1 MRQNYKRLLAAL
13 VLMSATQT
21 SSVVQAEGIRL
32 VGPSGEVQSSPSY
45 AEDIERALPAP
56 PANTQPSRFFGPTG
70 ENQTLWSIASELRP
84 SRGVTVQQ
92 TLLAIYRINPQAFEN
107 QNIHELIPGSRLR
120 VPSLEQVQSATTAQA
135 VAIMKAHEAKLKQPK
150 PTNRATP
157 AQRVTEQPKPQIKV
171 EPKPAAKP
179 ETVAATE
186 PKPTPKTIPVIPA
199 PPVTT
204 SPQGEKQ
211 VSALK
216 DKLQGSQS
224 ELESLEAKNHRLRL
238 MLSEVQSE
246 VETLKSELNDEERI
260 RSEVEKLLAEERQR
274 LAEQQRMQPSTMDK
288 ILSNGWLVGLAALIP
303 GALIALLVVM
313 LLGRRSKAK
322 EEDAAAQEQK
332 NVDPLAAPIGLA
344 AADELDEELTLDDEL
359 FADEDINTQSLQEEK
374 SDLEEDVFAN
384 LDDEELDFNLEGD
397 DDPFADIGDD
407 GDLDVGLDEFE
418 SSNNGIQVNGEEK
431 ALGLEEMERALDEVA
446 PELEVL
452 DDDESGFDLSD
463 DANEKSDSLSDDA
476 FAELLAADEPSEEL
490 PSDTVDQDMLD
501 DLFAELGNDDFDL
514 DTDEPELKQPVSDDD
529 FSVGEAS
536 DDDIDKLL
544 AQYEQP
550 ASESEVREADANEG
564 PVLDENS
571 TELLDELIDFD
582 EDDTDE
588 FDPLNELEAISG
600 FEGDDSIE
608 ELDADSTDLLDE
620 LIDDVTS
627 ELDEETEADLDPFD
641 DLIREDESPEQNKSE
656 EEELLKSLGFGES
669 DADEKPSPV
678 VESEQTHEDQDIES
692 GLDIDALLSESQPD
706 TQQAVEDQPLT
717 EPEATSEPFSSDEFL
732 GDLEDLSPE
741 NDPLM
746 SELDDLFESDSE
758 ELLPTEQEKADFSA
772 ELDALF
778 DSEDDLPQQVEKTQ
792 AEIEEASSLQQE
804 ATDTD
809 STQEPSVESD
819 AEVQP
824 HVEQEEDIPAF
835 TPTPNTI
842 ENEFG
847 VPQEED
853 WLLDEPELEPE
864 TESTNDSEEE
874 FNFDELDLPEFSEED
889 ALASMAGE
897 PALETSESVESEQVE
912 AGLPTESEDE
922 FNFDELDLPEFSEE
936 DALASMADEPEL
948 ETSES
953 VKPEQV
959 EADLSAE
966 SEEEFNFDELDLPE
980 FSEEDALVS
989 MAGEP
994 ALETSESVK
1003 PEQVEA
1009 DLPTES
1015 EEEFNFDELDLP
1027 EFSEEDALA
1036 SMAGGPALETSESV
1050 EPEQVE
1056 ADLPTE
1062 SEDEFNFDELDL
1074 PEFSEEDALASMTDE
1089 PELETS
1095 ESVEPEQVEADLP
1108 TESEDEFNFDE
1119 LDLPEFSEED
1129 ALASMADEPELET
1142 SESVEPEQVEADL
1155 PAESEDEFNF
1165 DELDL
1170 PEFSEEDALASM
1182 VDEPELETSE
1192 SIELE
1197 QVEADLP
1204 TESEEEF
1211 NFDELDLPEFS
1222 EEDALASME
1231 EEPELPSSE
1240 TADIEP
1246 ISGED
1251 EELSFDDQDLPE
1263 FNEEDVLA
1271 SMNEGASGSPKV
1283 EAETS
1288 RPAIQ
1293 ADNDHD
1299 ALFEVF
1305 AQQNGFDTDPEVQP
1319 TATEGEPLSNLDD
1332 ESSMANLL
1340 AEDANSEVFE
1350 GKLDSDTIASAGM
1363 DFETMLDVGDD
1374 WDGFKPAA
1382 DNVSSTEEVPEDQRD
1397 VWNSSDALSQPE
1409 IAQENWAEQSDL
1421 DDFDPKKNQ
1430 FMTIDELMA
1439 QVDREG
1445 GEFEEEDLKLDVGLN
1460 EFPDVIGEIGDIDV
1474 DSNAEA
1480 AGKLDL
1486 AKIYLEMNDSQGAIK
1501 LLEEAIVYGEDD
1513 IRREAKSLIDA
1524 INGR

>member
-120 VPSLEQVQSATTAQA
+120 VPSLEQVQSATTEQA

-157 AQRVTEQPKPQIKV
+157 AQRVTDQPKPQIKV
-171 EPKPAAKP
+171 EPKPVAPKP
-179 ETVAATE
+179 ETTVAAE
-186 PKPTPKTIPVIPA
+186 PKPVQKTIPVIPA
-199 PPVTT
+199 PPVNT

-224 ELESLEAKNHRLRL
+224 ELESLEEKNHRLRL

-246 VETLKSELNDEERI
+246 VETLKNELNDEERI

-274 LAEQQRMQPSTMDK
+274 LAEQQRMQPSTIDK

-303 GALIALLVVM
+303 GALLALLVVM
-313 LLGRRSKAK
+313 LLGRRSKNK
-322 EEDAAAQEQK
+322 EEEPAEQSPQET
-332 NVDPLAAPIGLA
+332 DPLAAPIGLA
-344 AADELDEELTLDDEL
+344 ATDELDEELTLDDEL
-359 FADEDINTQSLQEEK
+359 FADEDINTQATQEEK
-374 SDLEEDVFAN
+374 PDLEEDVFAN

-397 DDPFADIGDD
+397 DDPFAGIGDD

-452 DDDESGFDLSD
+452 DDDEAGFDLSD
-463 DANEKSDSLSDDA
+463 DTNEKADSLSDDA

-529 FSVGEAS
+529 FSAGEAS

-550 ASESEVREADANEG
+550 VTEPTEVEGDASEDA
-564 PVLDENS
+564 VLDENS
-571 TELLDELIDFD
+571 TDLLDELIDFD
-582 EDDTDE
+582 EDETDDE
-588 FDPLNELEAISG
+588 FDPLNELEALSG

-620 LIDDVTS
+620 LIDDVTP
-627 ELDEETEADLDPFD
+627 ELDEETGTETELDPFD
-641 DLIREDESPEQNKSE
+641 DLIREDESPAQTKSE
-656 EEELLKSLGFGES
+656 EEELLASLGFGEP
-669 DADEKPSPV
+669 DGDEKPSSIA
-678 VESEQTHEDQDIES
+678 ESEPAHEEPEIES
-692 GLDIDALLSESQPD
+692 GLDIDALLSDSQPD
-706 TQQAVEDQPLT
+706 PQQTAPEQPLT
-717 EPEATSEPFSSDEFL
+717 EPETDSEPFSSDEFL

-758 ELLPTEQEKADFSA
+758 ELQPTEQENADFSA

-778 DSEDDLPQQVEKTQ
+778 DTEDDLAQQQVEEPQ
-792 AEIEEASSLQQE
+792 AEIEESSPQ
-804 ATDTD
+804 
-809 STQEPSVESD
+809 
-819 AEVQP
+819 
-824 HVEQEEDIPAF
+824 QEEDANSKSTQDASVEPDAKVPPQVETVEDAPAF
-835 TPTPNTI
+835 TPTPNTV

-853 WLLDEPELEPE
+853 WLLDEPELESETQPE
-864 TESTNDSEEE
+864 QEQNSGNKSEPESSELASETDSATNAEEE
-874 FNFDELDLPEFSEED
+874 FNFDELELPEFSEEDALASMAGEPTLDESESIEPERSEVESATEAEEEFDFDELDLPEFSEED

-897 PALETSESVESEQVE
+897 PTLDEPEFIEPERSEAESATE
-912 AGLPTESEDE
+912 AEE
-922 FNFDELDLPEFSEE
+922 FDFDELE
-936 DALASMADEPEL
+936 
-948 ETSES
+948 
-953 VKPEQV
+953 
-959 EADLSAE
+959 
-966 SEEEFNFDELDLPE
+966 
-980 FSEEDALVS
+980 
-989 MAGEP
+989 
-994 ALETSESVK
+994 
-1003 PEQVEA
+1003 
-1009 DLPTES
+1009 
-1015 EEEFNFDELDLP
+1015 
-1027 EFSEEDALA
+1027 
-1036 SMAGGPALETSESV
+1036 
-1050 EPEQVE
+1050 
-1056 ADLPTE
+1056 
-1062 SEDEFNFDELDL
+1062 
-1074 PEFSEEDALASMTDE
+1074 
-1089 PELETS
+1089 
-1095 ESVEPEQVEADLP
+1095 
-1108 TESEDEFNFDE
+1108 
-1119 LDLPEFSEED
+1119 
-1129 ALASMADEPELET
+1129 
-1142 SESVEPEQVEADL
+1142 
-1155 PAESEDEFNF
+1155 
-1165 DELDL
+1165 
-1170 PEFSEEDALASM
+1170 
-1182 VDEPELETSE
+1182 
-1192 SIELE
+1192 
-1197 QVEADLP
+1197 
-1204 TESEEEF
+1204 
-1211 NFDELDLPEFS
+1211 LPEFS

-1240 TADIEP
+1240 TVDIEP
-1246 ISGED
+1246 ISGEG

-1271 SMNEGASGSPKV
+1271 SMNESAPETPNV

-1288 RPAIQ
+1288 RPSLQ

-1305 AQQNGFDTDPEVQP
+1305 AQQNGFDTEPEVQL
-1319 TATEGEPLSNLDD
+1319 TATEGEPLSDLDD

-1340 AEDANSEVFE
+1340 AEDASSEVFE
-1350 GKLDSDTIASAGM
+1350 GQLDSDTIASAGM

-1382 DNVSSTEEVPEDQRD
+1382 DSVSSADEVPEDQRD

-1409 IAQENWAEQSDL
+1409 IAQENWAEQSNL

-1439 QVDREG
+1439 QVDKEG

-1460 EFPDVIGEIGDIDV
+1460 EFPDVIGEIGDVDV

>member
-171 EPKPAAKP
+171 EPKPATKP
-179 ETVAATE
+179 ETVAAKE

-224 ELESLEAKNHRLRL
+224 ELESLEEKNHRLRL

-322 EEDAAAQEQK
+322 EEEAAAQEQQ

-359 FADEDINTQSLQEEK
+359 FADEDINAQSLQEEK

-656 EEELLKSLGFGES
+656 EEELLKSLGFGEP

-678 VESEQTHEDQDIES
+678 VGSEQTHEDQDIES

-717 EPEATSEPFSSDEFL
+717 EPEAASEPFSSDEFL

-792 AEIEEASSLQQE
+792 TEIEEASSLQQE

-864 TESTNDSEEE
+864 TESTNDSEDE

-912 AGLPTESEDE
+912 AGLPTESEEE

-959 EADLSAE
+959 EADL
-966 SEEEFNFDELDLPE
+966 
-980 FSEEDALVS
+980 
-989 MAGEP
+989 
-994 ALETSESVK
+994 
-1003 PEQVEA
+1003 
-1009 DLPTES
+1009 PTES
-1015 EEEFNFDELDLP
+1015 EE
-1027 EFSEEDALA
+1027 
-1036 SMAGGPALETSESV
+1036 
-1050 EPEQVE
+1050 
-1056 ADLPTE
+1056 
-1062 SEDEFNFDELDL
+1062 EFNFDELDL

-1129 ALASMADEPELET
+1129 ALASMADEPELKT

-1271 SMNEGASGSPKV
+1271 SMNEGASESPKV

-1474 DSNAEA
+1474 DNNAEA

>member
-120 VPSLEQVQSATTAQA
+120 VPSLEQVQSATTEQA

-171 EPKPAAKP
+171 EPKPVAPKP
-179 ETVAATE
+179 ETTVAAE
-186 PKPTPKTIPVIPA
+186 PKPVQKTIPVIPA
-199 PPVTT
+199 PPVNT

-224 ELESLEAKNHRLRL
+224 ELESLEEKNHRLRL

-246 VETLKSELNDEERI
+246 VETLKNELNDEERI

-274 LAEQQRMQPSTMDK
+274 LAEQQRMQPSTIDK

-303 GALIALLVVM
+303 GALLALLVVM
-313 LLGRRSKAK
+313 LLGRRSKNK
-322 EEDAAAQEQK
+322 EEEPAAQSPQET
-332 NVDPLAAPIGLA
+332 DPLAAPIGLA
-344 AADELDEELTLDDEL
+344 ATDELDEELTLDDEL
-359 FADEDINTQSLQEEK
+359 FADEDINTQATQEEK
-374 SDLEEDVFAN
+374 PDLEEDVFAN

-397 DDPFADIGDD
+397 DDPFAGIGDD

-452 DDDESGFDLSD
+452 DDDEAGFDLSD
-463 DANEKSDSLSDDA
+463 DTNEKADSLSDDA

-529 FSVGEAS
+529 FSAGEAS

-550 ASESEVREADANEG
+550 VTESTEVEGDVSEDA
-564 PVLDENS
+564 VLDENS
-571 TELLDELIDFD
+571 TDLLDELIDFD
-582 EDDTDE
+582 EDETDDE
-588 FDPLNELEAISG
+588 FDPLNELEALSG

-627 ELDEETEADLDPFD
+627 ELDEETGTETELDPFD
-641 DLIREDESPEQNKSE
+641 DLIREDESPAQNKSE
-656 EEELLKSLGFGES
+656 EEELLASLGFGEP
-669 DADEKPSPV
+669 DGEEKPSSIA
-678 VESEQTHEDQDIES
+678 ESEPTHEEPEIES
-692 GLDIDALLSESQPD
+692 GLDIDALLSDSQPD
-706 TQQAVEDQPLT
+706 PQQTAPEQPLT
-717 EPEATSEPFSSDEFL
+717 EPKTASEPFSSDEFL

-758 ELLPTEQEKADFSA
+758 ELQPTEQEKADFSA

-778 DSEDDLPQQVEKTQ
+778 DTEDDLAQQQVEEPQ
-792 AEIEEASSLQQE
+792 AEIEESSPQ
-804 ATDTD
+804 
-809 STQEPSVESD
+809 
-819 AEVQP
+819 
-824 HVEQEEDIPAF
+824 QEEDASSKSTQDASVEPDAKVPPQVETEEDAPAF
-835 TPTPNTI
+835 TPTPNTV

-853 WLLDEPELEPE
+853 WLLDEPELESETQPEQEQNSGNKSEPESSELASE
-864 TESTNDSEEE
+864 TESATNAEEE
-874 FNFDELDLPEFSEED
+874 FDFDELDLPEFSEEDALASMADEPAFDDPESIEPERSEVELATEAEEELNFDELDLPEFSEED

-897 PALETSESVESEQVE
+897 PALDDPESIEPERSEAESATE
-912 AGLPTESEDE
+912 AEEE
-922 FNFDELDLPEFSEE
+922 FDFDELE
-936 DALASMADEPEL
+936 
-948 ETSES
+948 
-953 VKPEQV
+953 
-959 EADLSAE
+959 
-966 SEEEFNFDELDLPE
+966 
-980 FSEEDALVS
+980 
-989 MAGEP
+989 
-994 ALETSESVK
+994 
-1003 PEQVEA
+1003 
-1009 DLPTES
+1009 
-1015 EEEFNFDELDLP
+1015 LP

-1036 SMAGGPALETSESV
+1036 SMAGEPTLD
-1050 EPEQVE
+1050 EPESIEPERSE
-1056 ADLPTE
+1056 AESATE
-1062 SEDEFNFDELDL
+1062 AEEEFDFDEL
-1074 PEFSEEDALASMTDE
+1074 E
-1089 PELETS
+1089 
-1095 ESVEPEQVEADLP
+1095 
-1108 TESEDEFNFDE
+1108 
-1119 LDLPEFSEED
+1119 LPEFSEED
-1129 ALASMADEPELET
+1129 ALASMAGEPTLDEPE
-1142 SESVEPEQVEADL
+1142 SIEPERSE
-1155 PAESEDEFNF
+1155 AESATEAEEEFDF
-1165 DELDL
+1165 DEL
-1170 PEFSEEDALASM
+1170 E
-1182 VDEPELETSE
+1182 
-1192 SIELE
+1192 
-1197 QVEADLP
+1197 
-1204 TESEEEF
+1204 
-1211 NFDELDLPEFS
+1211 LPEFS

-1271 SMNEGASGSPKV
+1271 SMNESAPETPNV
-1283 EAETS
+1283 ETETS
-1288 RPAIQ
+1288 RPTLQ

-1305 AQQNGFDTDPEVQP
+1305 AQQNGFDTEPEVQP
-1319 TATEGEPLSNLDD
+1319 TATEGEPLSDLDD

-1340 AEDANSEVFE
+1340 AEDASSEVFE
-1350 GKLDSDTIASAGM
+1350 GQLDSDTIASAGM

-1382 DNVSSTEEVPEDQRD
+1382 DSVSSTEDVPEDQRD

-1439 QVDREG
+1439 QVDKEG

-1460 EFPDVIGEIGDIDV
+1460 EFPDVIGEIGDVDV

>member
-171 EPKPAAKP
+171 EPKPATKP

-224 ELESLEAKNHRLRL
+224 ELESLEEKNHRLRL

-313 LLGRRSKAK
+313 LLGRLSKGK
-322 EEDAAAQEQK
+322 EEEVAAQEQQ
-332 NVDPLAAPIGLA
+332 NVDPLVAPIGLA

-463 DANEKSDSLSDDA
+463 DTNEKSDSLSDDA

-656 EEELLKSLGFGES
+656 EEELLKSLGFGEP
-669 DADEKPSPV
+669 DADEKPSSV

-706 TQQAVEDQPLT
+706 TQQAAKEQPLT
-717 EPEATSEPFSSDEFL
+717 EPEAASEPFSSDEFL

-792 AEIEEASSLQQE
+792 TEIEEASSLQQE

-809 STQEPSVESD
+809 STQEPSVESG

-897 PALETSESVESEQVE
+897 PALETSESVEPEQIEADLPAESEEEFNFDELDLPEFSEEDALASMAGEPALETSESVEPEQVE
-912 AGLPTESEDE
+912 ADLPAESEDE

-936 DALASMADEPEL
+936 DALASMA
-948 ETSES
+948 
-953 VKPEQV
+953 
-959 EADLSAE
+959 
-966 SEEEFNFDELDLPE
+966 
-980 FSEEDALVS
+980 
-989 MAGEP
+989 GEP
-994 ALETSESVK
+994 TLETSESVK

-1036 SMAGGPALETSESV
+1036 SMAGEPALETSESVKPEQVEADLSAESEEEFNFDELDLPEFSEDDALASMAGEPALETSESV

-1062 SEDEFNFDELDL
+1062 SEE
-1074 PEFSEEDALASMTDE
+1074 
-1089 PELETS
+1089 
-1095 ESVEPEQVEADLP
+1095 
-1108 TESEDEFNFDE
+1108 EFNFDE

-1129 ALASMADEPELET
+1129 ALASMAGEPALET

-1155 PAESEDEFNF
+1155 PA
-1165 DELDL
+1165 
-1170 PEFSEEDALASM
+1170 
-1182 VDEPELETSE
+1182 
-1192 SIELE
+1192 
-1197 QVEADLP
+1197 
-1204 TESEEEF
+1204 ESEEEF

-1271 SMNEGASGSPKV
+1271 SMNEGAPESPKV

-1350 GKLDSDTIASAGM
+1350 GKLDSDTITSAGM

-1474 DSNAEA
+1474 DNNAEA

>member
-171 EPKPAAKP
+171 EPKPATKP
-179 ETVAATE
+179 ETVAAKE

-224 ELESLEAKNHRLRL
+224 ELESLEEKNHRLRL

-322 EEDAAAQEQK
+322 EEEAAAQEQQ

-359 FADEDINTQSLQEEK
+359 FADEDINAQSLQEEK

-656 EEELLKSLGFGES
+656 EEELLKSFGFGEP
-669 DADEKPSPV
+669 DPDEKPSSV
-678 VESEQTHEDQDIES
+678 VESEQTHEDQDIQS

-717 EPEATSEPFSSDEFL
+717 EPEAASEPFSSDEFL

-792 AEIEEASSLQQE
+792 TEIEEASSLQQE

-809 STQEPSVESD
+809 STQEPSVESG

-897 PALETSESVESEQVE
+897 PALETSESVEPEQIE
-912 AGLPTESEDE
+912 ADLPAESEEE

-936 DALASMADEPEL
+936 DALASMAGEPALETSESVKPDQVEADLPTESEKEFNFDELDLPEFSEEDALASMAGEPTL

-980 FSEEDALVS
+980 FSEEDALAS
-989 MAGEP
+989 MAGE
-994 ALETSESVK
+994 
-1003 PEQVEA
+1003 
-1009 DLPTES
+1009 
-1015 EEEFNFDELDLP
+1015 
-1027 EFSEEDALA
+1027 
-1036 SMAGGPALETSESV
+1036 PALETSESV

-1062 SEDEFNFDELDL
+1062 SEE
-1074 PEFSEEDALASMTDE
+1074 
-1089 PELETS
+1089 
-1095 ESVEPEQVEADLP
+1095 
-1108 TESEDEFNFDE
+1108 EFNFDE

-1170 PEFSEEDALASM
+1170 PEFSEEDAWASM

-1271 SMNEGASGSPKV
+1271 SMNEGASESPKV

-1474 DSNAEA
+1474 DNNAEA

>member
-120 VPSLEQVQSATTAQA
+120 VPSLEQVQSATTEQA

-157 AQRVTEQPKPQIKV
+157 AQRVAEQPKPQIKV
-171 EPKPAAKP
+171 EPKPVAPKP
-179 ETVAATE
+179 ETTVAAE
-186 PKPTPKTIPVIPA
+186 PKPVQKTIPVIPA
-199 PPVTT
+199 PSVNT

-224 ELESLEAKNHRLRL
+224 ELESLEEKNHRLRL

-246 VETLKSELNDEERI
+246 VETLKNELNDEERI

-274 LAEQQRMQPSTMDK
+274 LAEQQRMQPSTIDK

-303 GALIALLVVM
+303 GALLALLVVM
-313 LLGRRSKAK
+313 LLGRRSKNK
-322 EEDAAAQEQK
+322 EEEPAEQSPQET
-332 NVDPLAAPIGLA
+332 DPLAAPIGLA
-344 AADELDEELTLDDEL
+344 ATDELDEELTLDDEL
-359 FADEDINTQSLQEEK
+359 FADEDIDTQATQEEK
-374 SDLEEDVFAN
+374 PDLEEDVFAN

-397 DDPFADIGDD
+397 DDPFAGIGDD

-452 DDDESGFDLSD
+452 DDDEAGFDLSD
-463 DANEKSDSLSDDA
+463 DTNEKADSLSDDA

-529 FSVGEAS
+529 FSAGEAS

-550 ASESEVREADANEG
+550 VTESTEVEGDASEDA
-564 PVLDENS
+564 VLDENS
-571 TELLDELIDFD
+571 TDLLDELIDFD
-582 EDDTDE
+582 EDETDDE
-588 FDPLNELEAISG
+588 FDPLNELEALSG

-627 ELDEETEADLDPFD
+627 ELDEETETETELDPFD
-641 DLIREDESPEQNKSE
+641 DLIREDESPAQNKSE
-656 EEELLKSLGFGES
+656 EEELLASLGFGEP
-669 DADEKPSPV
+669 DGDEKPSSIA
-678 VESEQTHEDQDIES
+678 ESEPAHEEPEIES
-692 GLDIDALLSESQPD
+692 GLDIDALLSDSQPD
-706 TQQAVEDQPLT
+706 PQQTAPEQPLT
-717 EPEATSEPFSSDEFL
+717 EPETASEPFSSDEFL

-758 ELLPTEQEKADFSA
+758 ELQPTEQENADFSA

-778 DSEDDLPQQVEKTQ
+778 DTEDDLAQQQVEETQ
-792 AEIEEASSLQQE
+792 AEIEESSPQ
-804 ATDTD
+804 
-809 STQEPSVESD
+809 
-819 AEVQP
+819 
-824 HVEQEEDIPAF
+824 QEEDANSKSAQDASVEPDAKVPPQVETVEDAPAF

-853 WLLDEPELEPE
+853 WLLDEPELESETQPEQEQEQNSGNKSEPESSELASE
-864 TESTNDSEEE
+864 TESATNAEEE
-874 FNFDELDLPEFSEED
+874 FD
-889 ALASMAGE
+889 
-897 PALETSESVESEQVE
+897 
-912 AGLPTESEDE
+912 
-922 FNFDELDLPEFSEE
+922 FDELDLPEFSEE
-936 DALASMADEPEL
+936 DALASMADEPAFDDPESI
-948 ETSES
+948 EPERSE
-953 VKPEQV
+953 
-959 EADLSAE
+959 AE
-966 SEEEFNFDELDLPE
+966 SATEAEEEFDFDELE
-980 FSEEDALVS
+980 
-989 MAGEP
+989 
-994 ALETSESVK
+994 
-1003 PEQVEA
+1003 
-1009 DLPTES
+1009 
-1015 EEEFNFDELDLP
+1015 
-1027 EFSEEDALA
+1027 
-1036 SMAGGPALETSESV
+1036 
-1050 EPEQVE
+1050 
-1056 ADLPTE
+1056 
-1062 SEDEFNFDELDL
+1062 
-1074 PEFSEEDALASMTDE
+1074 
-1089 PELETS
+1089 
-1095 ESVEPEQVEADLP
+1095 
-1108 TESEDEFNFDE
+1108 
-1119 LDLPEFSEED
+1119 LPEFSEED
-1129 ALASMADEPELET
+1129 ALASMADEPAFDDP
-1142 SESVEPEQVEADL
+1142 ESIEPERSE
-1155 PAESEDEFNF
+1155 AESATEAEEEFDF
-1165 DELDL
+1165 DELEL

-1182 VDEPELETSE
+1182 AGEPTLDEPEFIEPERSEADSATEAEEEFDFDELELPEFSEEDALASMAGEPTLDEPE
-1192 SIELE
+1192 SIEPE
-1197 QVEADLP
+1197 RSEAESA
-1204 TESEEEF
+1204 TEAEEEF
-1211 NFDELDLPEFS
+1211 DFDELDLPEFS

-1271 SMNEGASGSPKV
+1271 SMNESAPETPNV

-1288 RPAIQ
+1288 RPSLQ

-1305 AQQNGFDTDPEVQP
+1305 AQQNGFDTEPEVQP
-1319 TATEGEPLSNLDD
+1319 TATEGEPLSDLDD

-1340 AEDANSEVFE
+1340 AEDASSEVFE
-1350 GKLDSDTIASAGM
+1350 GQLDSDTIASAGM

-1382 DNVSSTEEVPEDQRD
+1382 DSVSSAEDVPEDQRD

-1439 QVDREG
+1439 QVDKEG

-1460 EFPDVIGEIGDIDV
+1460 EFPDVIGEIGDVDV

>member
-224 ELESLEAKNHRLRL
+224 ELESLEEKNHRLRL

-322 EEDAAAQEQK
+322 GEEAAAQEQQ

-463 DANEKSDSLSDDA
+463 DVNEKSDSLSDDA

-641 DLIREDESPEQNKSE
+641 DLIREDESPELNKSE
-656 EEELLKSLGFGES
+656 EEELLKSLGFGEP
-669 DADEKPSPV
+669 DADEKPSSV

-706 TQQAVEDQPLT
+706 TQQAAKEQPLT
-717 EPEATSEPFSSDEFL
+717 EPEAASEPFSSDEFL

-792 AEIEEASSLQQE
+792 TEIEEASSLQQE

-809 STQEPSVESD
+809 STQEPSVESG

-897 PALETSESVESEQVE
+897 PALETSESVEPEQIEADLPAESEEEFNFDELDLPEFSEEDALASMAGEPALETSESVEPEQVE
-912 AGLPTESEDE
+912 ADLPAESEDE

-936 DALASMADEPEL
+936 DALASMA
-948 ETSES
+948 
-953 VKPEQV
+953 
-959 EADLSAE
+959 
-966 SEEEFNFDELDLPE
+966 
-980 FSEEDALVS
+980 
-989 MAGEP
+989 GEP
-994 ALETSESVK
+994 TLETSESVK

-1036 SMAGGPALETSESV
+1036 SMAGEPALETSESV

-1056 ADLPTE
+1056 ADLP
-1062 SEDEFNFDELDL
+1062 
-1074 PEFSEEDALASMTDE
+1074 A
-1089 PELETS
+1089 
-1095 ESVEPEQVEADLP
+1095 
-1108 TESEDEFNFDE
+1108 
-1119 LDLPEFSEED
+1119 
-1129 ALASMADEPELET
+1129 
-1142 SESVEPEQVEADL
+1142 
-1155 PAESEDEFNF
+1155 
-1165 DELDL
+1165 
-1170 PEFSEEDALASM
+1170 
-1182 VDEPELETSE
+1182 
-1192 SIELE
+1192 
-1197 QVEADLP
+1197 
-1204 TESEEEF
+1204 ESEEEF

-1271 SMNEGASGSPKV
+1271 SMNEGAPESPKV

-1474 DSNAEA
+1474 DNNAEA

>member
-21 SSVVQAEGIRL
+21 LSVVQAEGIRL

-120 VPSLEQVQSATTAQA
+120 VPSLEQVQSATTEQA

-224 ELESLEAKNHRLRL
+224 ELESLEEKNHRLRL

-303 GALIALLVVM
+303 GALLALLVVM
-313 LLGRRSKAK
+313 LLGRRSKAR
-322 EEDAAAQEQK
+322 EEAAAQEQQ

-669 DADEKPSPV
+669 DAGEKPSSV
-678 VESEQTHEDQDIES
+678 VESEQTHEDPDIES

-706 TQQAVEDQPLT
+706 TQQAAEEQPLT
-717 EPEATSEPFSSDEFL
+717 EPEAASEPFSSDEFL

-853 WLLDEPELEPE
+853 WLLDEPELEPK

-897 PALETSESVESEQVE
+897 PALETSESVE
-912 AGLPTESEDE
+912 
-922 FNFDELDLPEFSEE
+922 
-936 DALASMADEPEL
+936 
-948 ETSES
+948 
-953 VKPEQV
+953 PEQI
-959 EADLSAE
+959 EADLPAE

-980 FSEEDALVS
+980 FSEEDALVSMSDEPELETSESVKPEQVEADLPAESEEEFNFDELDLPEFSEEDALASMTDEPELETSESVEPEQVEADLPTESEEEFNFDELDLPEFSEEDALASMAGEPALEMSESVEPEQVEADLPAESEDEFNFDELDLPEFSEEDALAS

-1056 ADLPTE
+1056 ADLP
-1062 SEDEFNFDELDL
+1062 
-1074 PEFSEEDALASMTDE
+1074 A
-1089 PELETS
+1089 
-1095 ESVEPEQVEADLP
+1095 
-1108 TESEDEFNFDE
+1108 
-1119 LDLPEFSEED
+1119 
-1129 ALASMADEPELET
+1129 
-1142 SESVEPEQVEADL
+1142 
-1155 PAESEDEFNF
+1155 
-1165 DELDL
+1165 
-1170 PEFSEEDALASM
+1170 
-1182 VDEPELETSE
+1182 
-1192 SIELE
+1192 
-1197 QVEADLP
+1197 
-1204 TESEEEF
+1204 ESEEEF

-1271 SMNEGASGSPKV
+1271 SMNEGAPESPKV

-1305 AQQNGFDTDPEVQP
+1305 AQQNGFDTDPEVQS

>member
-120 VPSLEQVQSATTAQA
+120 VPSLEQVQSATTEQA

-171 EPKPAAKP
+171 EPKPVAPKP
-179 ETVAATE
+179 ETTVAAE
-186 PKPTPKTIPVIPA
+186 PKPVQKTIPVIPA
-199 PPVTT
+199 PPVNT

-224 ELESLEAKNHRLRL
+224 ELESLEEKNHRLRL

-246 VETLKSELNDEERI
+246 VETLKNELNDEERI

-274 LAEQQRMQPSTMDK
+274 LAEQQRMQPSTIDK

-303 GALIALLVVM
+303 GALLALLVVM
-313 LLGRRSKAK
+313 LLGRRSKNK
-322 EEDAAAQEQK
+322 EEEPAEQSPQET
-332 NVDPLAAPIGLA
+332 DPLAAPIGLA
-344 AADELDEELTLDDEL
+344 ATDELDEELTLDDEL
-359 FADEDINTQSLQEEK
+359 FADEDINTQATQEEK
-374 SDLEEDVFAN
+374 PDLEEDVFAN

-397 DDPFADIGDD
+397 DDPFAGIGDD

-452 DDDESGFDLSD
+452 DDDEAGFDLSD
-463 DANEKSDSLSDDA
+463 DTNEKADSLSDDA

-529 FSVGEAS
+529 FSAGEAS

-550 ASESEVREADANEG
+550 VTESTEVEGDVSEDA
-564 PVLDENS
+564 VLDENS
-571 TELLDELIDFD
+571 TDLLDELIDFD
-582 EDDTDE
+582 EDETDDE
-588 FDPLNELEAISG
+588 FDPLNELEALSG

-627 ELDEETEADLDPFD
+627 ELDEETGTETELDPFD
-641 DLIREDESPEQNKSE
+641 DLIREDESPAQNKSE
-656 EEELLKSLGFGES
+656 EEELLASLGFGEP
-669 DADEKPSPV
+669 DGEEKPSSIA
-678 VESEQTHEDQDIES
+678 ESEPTHEEPEIES
-692 GLDIDALLSESQPD
+692 GLDIDALLSDSQPD
-706 TQQAVEDQPLT
+706 PQQTAPEQPLT
-717 EPEATSEPFSSDEFL
+717 EPKTASEPFSSDEFL

-758 ELLPTEQEKADFSA
+758 ELQPTEQEKADFSA

-778 DSEDDLPQQVEKTQ
+778 DTEDDLAQQQVEEPQ
-792 AEIEEASSLQQE
+792 AEIEESSPQ
-804 ATDTD
+804 
-809 STQEPSVESD
+809 
-819 AEVQP
+819 
-824 HVEQEEDIPAF
+824 QEEDANSKSTQDASVEPDAKVPPQVETEEDAPAF
-835 TPTPNTI
+835 TPTPNTV

-853 WLLDEPELEPE
+853 WLLDEPELESETQPE
-864 TESTNDSEEE
+864 QEQNSGNKSEPESSELASETDSATNAEEEFDFDELDLPEFSEEDALASMADEPAFDEPEPVEPERSEADSATEAEDE

-897 PALETSESVESEQVE
+897 PALDDPESIEPERSEAESATE
-912 AGLPTESEDE
+912 AEEE
-922 FNFDELDLPEFSEE
+922 FDFDELELPEFSEE
-936 DALASMADEPEL
+936 DALASMAGEPTLDEPESI
-948 ETSES
+948 EPERSE
-953 VKPEQV
+953 
-959 EADLSAE
+959 AE
-966 SEEEFNFDELDLPE
+966 SATEAEEEFDFDELELPE
-980 FSEEDALVS
+980 FSEEDALAS

-994 ALETSESVK
+994 TLDEPESIEPERSE
-1003 PEQVEA
+1003 VESA
-1009 DLPTES
+1009 TEA
-1015 EEEFNFDELDLP
+1015 EEEFDFDELDLP

-1036 SMAGGPALETSESV
+1036 SMAGEPTLD
-1050 EPEQVE
+1050 EPEFIEPERSE
-1056 ADLPTE
+1056 AESATE
-1062 SEDEFNFDELDL
+1062 AEEFDFDEL
-1074 PEFSEEDALASMTDE
+1074 E
-1089 PELETS
+1089 
-1095 ESVEPEQVEADLP
+1095 
-1108 TESEDEFNFDE
+1108 
-1119 LDLPEFSEED
+1119 
-1129 ALASMADEPELET
+1129 
-1142 SESVEPEQVEADL
+1142 
-1155 PAESEDEFNF
+1155 
-1165 DELDL
+1165 
-1170 PEFSEEDALASM
+1170 
-1182 VDEPELETSE
+1182 
-1192 SIELE
+1192 
-1197 QVEADLP
+1197 
-1204 TESEEEF
+1204 
-1211 NFDELDLPEFS
+1211 LPEFS

-1271 SMNEGASGSPKV
+1271 SMNESAPETPNV

-1288 RPAIQ
+1288 RPTLQ

-1305 AQQNGFDTDPEVQP
+1305 AQQNGFDTEPEVQP
-1319 TATEGEPLSNLDD
+1319 TATEGEPLSDLDD

-1340 AEDANSEVFE
+1340 AEDASSEVFE
-1350 GKLDSDTIASAGM
+1350 GQLDSDTIASAGM

-1382 DNVSSTEEVPEDQRD
+1382 DSVSSTEDVPEDQRD

-1409 IAQENWAEQSDL
+1409 IAQENWAEQSNL

-1439 QVDREG
+1439 QVDKEG

-1460 EFPDVIGEIGDIDV
+1460 EFPDVIGEIGDVDV